1 MKPKTYIDSRDRERK
16 VVSSFSSVRD
26 ARIWAYRELDTRQSS
41 FFLVSEETIQG
52 YTEYYFLNIDEYD
65 RHKALWE
72 NDLDIIEVWE

>member
-16 VVSSFSSVRD
+16 VSFSSVRN
-26 ARIWAYRELDTRQSS
+26 ARIWAYRELDTRQSLY
-41 FFLVSEETIQG
+41 FLVSEETIQG